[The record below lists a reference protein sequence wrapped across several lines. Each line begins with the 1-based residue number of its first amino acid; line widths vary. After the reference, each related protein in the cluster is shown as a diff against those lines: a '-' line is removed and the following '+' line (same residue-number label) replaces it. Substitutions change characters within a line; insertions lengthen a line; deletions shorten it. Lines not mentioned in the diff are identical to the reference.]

1 MENEQEML
9 ELMKRFRI
17 AYAKADREGL
27 LAVTSEDFEWHQHYG
42 ADDSD
47 RPNGRLLSGVDAL
60 LEEIAWRR
68 AHWTDVSYDGLQER
82 SAGDLL
88 VQTFTICGKEDGVS
102 FHADA
107 VDLYPV
113 RDGLITMK
121 DTYWK
126 YVR

>member
-9 ELMKRFRI
+9 ELMKRFRT

-27 LAVTSEDFEWHQHYG
+27 LAVTSEDFAWHQHYG
-42 ADDSD
+42 RDDGD
-47 RPNGRLLSGVDAL
+47 RPNGRMLSGVDAL
-60 LEEIAWRR
+60 LEEIAWRSE
-68 AHWTDVSYDGLQER
+68 HWSDVSYENLQER
-82 SAGDLL
+82 SAGNLL
-88 VQTFTICGKEDGVS
+88 VQTFTISGKEDGVS

-113 RDGLITMK
+113 RDGRITMK